1 MVSAQFSAML
11 DYKLFSGHQGDF
23 FCASILI
30 FFFFF
35 CSTELKPQLKDAKKR
50 LNDAKSK
57 KDKLMKDLEKIQES
71 LNLTTSMELFHT
83 PRHRANTFMA
93 MLTSVLYIFEI
104 KQM

>member
-1 MVSAQFSAML
+1 
-11 DYKLFSGHQGDF
+11 
-23 FCASILI
+23 
-30 FFFFF
+30 
-35 CSTELKPQLKDAKKR
+35 
-50 LNDAKSK
+50 
-57 KDKLMKDLEKIQES
+57 MKDLEKIQES